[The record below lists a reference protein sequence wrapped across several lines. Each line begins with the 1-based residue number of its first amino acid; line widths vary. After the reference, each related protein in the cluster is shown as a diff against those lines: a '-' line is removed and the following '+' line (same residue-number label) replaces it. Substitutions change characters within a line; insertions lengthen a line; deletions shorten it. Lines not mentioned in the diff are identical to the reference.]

1 MASVCAVVG
10 CGPGMGG
17 SAAVRF
23 ARAGY
28 KIAGMCRTADSFLP
42 TEDGVANSTQSC
54 KMCLGFC
61 KTPIDGSQPH
71 PRGDTFVKNRF
82 CQHIV
87 AVFFTLMLQ
96 CFILWRLIFC
106 CLRLVEREEKLKAM
120 GASYGFYEVNATD
133 KSSVLSAF
141 SRAAKELAKAHDTN
155 DTNVLQKR
163 RTLHKRSQG
172 MRYHEVR

>member
-1 MASVCAVVG
+1 MFGTVLSDVKRYFGFWTFWIEGFSPITGPKVSSTMASVCAVVG

-82 CQHIV
+82 C
-87 AVFFTLMLQ
+87 F
-96 CFILWRLIFC
+96 
-106 CLRLVEREEKLKAM
+106 
-120 GASYGFYEVNATD
+120 VNT
-133 KSSVLSAF
+133 SLLF
-141 SRAAKELAKAHDTN
+141 SL
-155 DTNVLQKR
+155 L
-163 RTLHKRSQG
+163 
-172 MRYHEVR
+172 